1 MEKLL
6 LFAVPIFGAN
16 LLQALYGTVD
26 LFVVGLFADA
36 SAVSAV
42 STGSMMMQ
50 TITGI
55 ITGLTMGCTV
65 LLGQNIGKK
74 DEAAAERTVGS
85 ALWLFVTVG
94 ILLAVIVAVLAVG
107 IASVINAPA
116 EAFPRRPIISV
127 SAESVSSVSSCLT
140 QSVEC
145 SADWGMREHR

>member
-1 MEKLL
+1 MEHDFTSGSVWKKLL

-42 STGSMMMQ
+42 STGSMTMQ

-74 DEAAAERTVGS
+74 DEAGQLLGTVSDPTAYYVEEGPNLYFMLTKDGEPVDPAAYFE
-85 ALWLFVTVG
+85 
-94 ILLAVIVAVLAVG
+94 
-107 IASVINAPA
+107 
-116 EAFPRRPIISV
+116 
-127 SAESVSSVSSCLT
+127 
-140 QSVEC
+140 
-145 SADWGMREHR
+145 D

>member
-1 MEKLL
+1 MEHDFTSGSVWKKLL

-55 ITGLTMGCTV
+55 ITGLMMGCTV

-85 ALWLFVTVG
+85 ALGLFVTVG
-94 ILLAVIVAVLAVG
+94 ILLAVIVAVCD
-107 IASVINAPA
+107 
-116 EAFPRRPIISV
+116 EQ
-127 SAESVSSVSSCLT
+127 SAWRDTVPDRICDTACYCVWNHFACFL
-140 QSVEC
+140 C
-145 SADWGMREHR
+145 DLL

>member
-1 MEKLL
+1 MESFMEHDFTSGSVWKKLL

-42 STGSMMMQ
+42 STGSMTMQ

-94 ILLAVIVAVLAVG
+94 ILLAVIVAG
-107 IASVINAPA
+107 GSI
-116 EAFPRRPIISV
+116 FPDDRLYPYLRNRYHLYRHV
-127 SAESVSSVSSCLT
+127 
-140 QSVEC
+140 
-145 SADWGMREHR
+145 

>member
-1 MEKLL
+1 MESFMEHDFTSGSVWKKLL

-74 DEAAAERTVGS
+74 MRRQQSGQS
-85 ALWLFVTVG
+85 ALHSGCLSRW
-94 ILLAVIVAVLAVG
+94 
-107 IASVINAPA
+107 
-116 EAFPRRPIISV
+116 
-127 SAESVSSVSSCLT
+127 ESFS
-140 QSVEC
+140 Q
-145 SADWGMREHR
+145 

>member
-1 MEKLL
+1 MEHDFTSGSVWKKLF

-74 DEAAAERTVGS
+74 DEAAKRADSRLCT
-85 ALWLFVTVG
+85 
-94 ILLAVIVAVLAVG
+94 LAVCHGGNPSRSDRCCIGSRNRICYKCAG
-107 IASVINAPA
+107 GSI
-116 EAFPRRPIISV
+116 FPDDRLYPYLRNRYHLYRHV
-127 SAESVSSVSSCLT
+127 
-140 QSVEC
+140 
-145 SADWGMREHR
+145 